1 MDNLNDLFVFLDT
14 NQLGNMYFG
23 KPKQTPMRAVLKI
36 RNDDSAMLSKLLIYV
51 DVTDIK
57 SKGKLFGKEYML
69 TGVAPKEQYCIDV
82 DFSDINIYGTFDVT
96 IKINGETAEAVSHT
110 KIARVP
116 IAERQLDFL
125 AINTHIAAHAGEGQ
139 DIGIDLVKKAGC
151 GWIMEDM
158 LWCQCEHEKG
168 VFNIPEDQKIFAKK
182 CDEAGLKIRFNMDA
196 RGPQAF
202 YAEGSHPVKDVQIEQ
217 FARYCTEVAKEFKGR
232 GCAYEICSEWD
243 HQCKAQKSETENS
256 PEAYARLLQASYKA
270 IKAVDPDAMVL
281 HAGTCR
287 CNVKWMK
294 RMLEAGGAGYTDALA
309 IHPYPYHLFQISPAY
324 TCTQTWMSILDM
336 YNEYERLSNKYC
348 GGIPVWNTE
357 SGWSTCTEFVNGC
370 TEILQ
375 AAYTLQ
381 MYIVSKVNKLVEKL
395 NFYVLTDCG
404 KDLAEYEHMIG
415 LLGTPGKREEDEVPY
430 LIKPAYNVLPVMANL
445 LWDIEFVKS
454 FDLNDYLTIYQF
466 RNSEG
471 KYVTTFFTMEGVV
484 GELTVNTSEF
494 TEKDKAFDMYSNE
507 FKPVIKDSKASFIAS
522 DYPIML
528 FTDTPVEDI
537 SIGNM
542 KNMKDIPENITDL
555 FAIIQFAFGGDD

>member
-1 MDNLNDLFVFLDT
+1 MLSLDKLFVFLDT
-14 NQLGNMYFG
+14 EQLGNMYFG
-23 KPKQTPMRAVLKI
+23 NPKITPMKATLKV
-36 RNDDSAMLSKLLIYV
+36 RNDSEAIFDELRISINVADFRSNIE
-51 DVTDIK
+51 
-57 SKGKLFGKEYML
+57 LFFEEYIL
-69 TGVAPKEQYCIDV
+69 TNIDAGEMSCCEV
-82 DFSDINIYGTFDVT
+82 DFSEINIYGTFDVKIT
-96 IKINGETAEAVSHT
+96 IKGETASAVSHT

-116 IAERQLDFL
+116 VAERQIDYL

-168 VFNIPEDQKIFAKK
+168 VFNIPEDHKIFAEK
-182 CDEAGLKIRFNMDA
+182 CKEAGLKIRFNMDA

-217 FARYCTEVAKEFKGR
+217 FARYCTEVAKQFKGYN
-232 GCAYEICSEWD
+232 CAYEICSEWD

-256 PEAYARLLQASYKA
+256 PEAYSKLLQASYKA
-270 IKAVDPDAMVL
+270 IKAVEPEAMVM
-281 HAGTCR
+281 HAGSCR
-287 CNVKWMK
+287 CNSKWMK
-294 RMLEAGGAGYTDALA
+294 RMLEAGGAGYTDALV

-336 YNEYERLSNKYC
+336 FNEYERLSNKYC

-381 MYIVSKVNKLVEKL
+381 LYLVSKCNKLMDKMNL
-395 NFYVLTDCG
+395 YMLSDGG
-404 KDLAEYEHMIG
+404 KDLANYEHMLG
-415 LLGTPGKREEDEVPY
+415 LVGVGRKDREDDVPY
-430 LIKPAYNVLPVMANL
+430 LVKPAYCTLPVMANL

-454 FDLNDYLTIYQF
+454 FEINDYLSIYQY
-466 RNSEG
+466 RNSNG
-471 KYVTTFFTMEGVV
+471 KYVTAFFTMEGIFC
-484 GELTVNTSEF
+484 ELSVDIDVF
-494 TEKDKAFDMYSNE
+494 TNKDSAYDMYSNKM
-507 FKPVIKDSKASFIAS
+507 KPVVKEDRVVFPAS

-528 FTDTPVEDI
+528 FTDKPVEDFG
-537 SIGNM
+537 IGNM
-542 KNMKDIPENITDL
+542 QNMKDIPENITDL
-555 FAIIQFAFGGDD
+555 FAII

>member
-1 MDNLNDLFVFLDT
+1 MLNLDNIFVFLDT
-14 NQLGNMYFG
+14 AQLGNMYFG
-23 KPKQTPMRAVLKI
+23 KPEETPMKATLKV
-36 RNDDSAMLSKLLIYV
+36 RNDDTVKIDELKIHINVV
-51 DVTDIK
+51 DIRTK
-57 SKGKLFGKEYML
+57 QNLFNKEFAL
-69 TGVAPKEQYCIDV
+69 KNLDCGETLDCDV
-82 DFSDINIYGTFDVT
+82 DFSQIKIYGTFDVIIT
-96 IKINGETAEAVSHT
+96 LKGETASTVSQT

-116 IAERQLDFL
+116 VAERQDDFL
-125 AINTHIAAHAGEGQ
+125 AINTHIAAGQDEGQ

-168 VFNIPEDQKIFAKK
+168 VFNIPNEHKKFAKK
-182 CDEAGLKIRFNMDA
+182 CENAGLKIRFNMDA

-217 FARYCTEVAKEFKGR
+217 FARYCTEVAKQFKGL

-256 PEAYARLLQASYKA
+256 PEAYAKLLQASYKA
-270 IKAVDPDAMVL
+270 IKAVDPDSLVL

-287 CNVKWMK
+287 CNKKWMK
-294 RMLEAGGAGYTDALA
+294 RMLEAGGAGYTDALV

-336 YNEYERLSNKYC
+336 FNEYEKLSDKYC

-381 MYIVSKVNKLVEKL
+381 MYIVSKCNKLMKKL
-395 NFYVLTDCG
+395 NFYVLSDCG
-404 KDLAEYEHMIG
+404 KDLANFEHMIG
-415 LLGTPGKREEDEVPY
+415 LVGTPGKNDESDVPY
-430 LIKPAYNVLPVMANL
+430 LVKPAFCVLPVAVNL

-454 FDLNDYLTIYQF
+454 FELNDYLAIYQF
-466 RNSEG
+466 RNSQG
-471 KYVTTFFTMEGVV
+471 KYVTTFFTMEGVCCELSV
-484 GELTVNTSEF
+484 GTDVF
-494 TEKDKAFDMYSNE
+494 TENDIAYDMYSNVM
-507 FKPVIKDSKASFIAS
+507 KPVIKGEKVVFPAS

-528 FTDTPVEDI
+528 FSDKPIEDFE
-537 SIGNM
+537 IGNM
-542 KNMKDIPENITDL
+542 QNMKDIPENITDL
-555 FAIIQFAFGGDD
+555 FAIL